1 MKIYVVR
8 HGQTD
13 YNINGLF
20 QGRKDIPLNS
30 VGIKHSEIARLPKNF
45 KNISV
50 DIILVSPLTRA
61 KETAKYI
68 SNVTGV
74 KPIIE
79 QDLIERNFGDM
90 EGKPNR
96 EDCNIKMLLD
106 YEKNYNICNVEPI
119 QSLFKRVSDCLD
131 KIIDKYMGK
140 NVVLVTHGGVAQAI
154 DCYFNGFPENKDLQ
168 SIALKNCEVRE
179 YVQNER
185 LIDKIKNQYTNK
197 R

>member
-30 VGIKHSEIARLPKNF
+30 VGIKQAEETAQKF
-45 KNISV
+45 KNIPV

-68 SNVTGV
+68 SNVTGI
-74 KPIIE
+74 KPVIE

-154 DCYFNGFPENKDLQ
+154 DIYFHGFPKNKDLQ

-179 YVQNER
+179 YVPNER
-185 LIDKIKNQYTNK
+185 LIDKIKNQYTNE

>member
-30 VGIKHSEIARLPKNF
+30 VGIKQAEETAQKF
-45 KNISV
+45 KNIPV

-154 DCYFNGFPENKDLQ
+154 DIYFHGFPENKDLQ

-179 YVQNER
+179 YVPNER
-185 LIDKIKNQYTNK
+185 LIDKIKNQYTNE

>member
-30 VGIKHSEIARLPKNF
+30 VGVKQAEETAQKF
-45 KNISV
+45 KNIPV

-68 SNVTGV
+68 SNVIGV

-131 KIIDKYMGK
+131 KIIDNYMGK
-140 NVVLVTHGGVAQAI
+140 NILLVTHGGVAQAI
-154 DCYFNGFPENKDLQ
+154 DCYFNGFPKNKDLQ

-179 YVQNER
+179 YVPNER
-185 LIDKIKNQYTNK
+185 IIDKIKNQYTK
-197 R
+197 ER

>member
-30 VGIKHSEIARLPKNF
+30 VGIKQAEETAQKF
-45 KNISV
+45 KNIPL

-68 SNVTGV
+68 SNVTGI
-74 KPIIE
+74 KPVIE

-154 DCYFNGFPENKDLQ
+154 DIYFHGFPENKDLQ

-179 YVQNER
+179 YVPNER
-185 LIDKIKNQYTNK
+185 LIDKIKNQYTNE

>member
-30 VGIKHSEIARLPKNF
+30 VGIKQAEETAQKF
-45 KNISV
+45 KNIPV

-68 SNVTGV
+68 SNVTGI
-74 KPIIE
+74 KPVIE

-96 EDCNIKMLLD
+96 EECNIKMLLD

-154 DCYFNGFPENKDLQ
+154 DIYFHGFPENKDLQ

-179 YVQNER
+179 YVPNER
-185 LIDKIKNQYTNK
+185 LIDKIKNQYTNE

>member
-30 VGIKHSEIARLPKNF
+30 AGIKQAEETAQKF
-45 KNISV
+45 KNIPV

-68 SNVTGV
+68 SNVTGI
-74 KPIIE
+74 KPVIE

-119 QSLFKRVSDCLD
+119 QTLFERVSDCLD
-131 KIIDKYMGK
+131 KIIDKSMGK

-154 DCYFNGFPENKDLQ
+154 DIYFHGFPENKDLQ

-179 YVQNER
+179 YVPNER
-185 LIDKIKNQYTNK
+185 LIDKIKNQYTNE

>member
-30 VGIKHSEIARLPKNF
+30 VGIKQAEETAQKF
-45 KNISV
+45 KNIPV

-68 SNVTGV
+68 SNVTGI
-74 KPIIE
+74 KPVIE

-96 EDCNIKMLLD
+96 KDCNIKMLLD

-154 DCYFNGFPENKDLQ
+154 DIYFHGFPENKDLQ

-179 YVQNER
+179 YVPNER
-185 LIDKIKNQYTNK
+185 LIDKIKNQYTNE

>member
-30 VGIKHSEIARLPKNF
+30 VGIKQAEETAQKF
-45 KNISV
+45 KNIPV

-68 SNVTGV
+68 SNVTGI
-74 KPIIE
+74 KPVIE

-154 DCYFNGFPENKDLQ
+154 DIYFNGSPENKDLQ

-179 YVQNER
+179 YVPNER
-185 LIDKIKNQYTNK
+185 LIDKIKNQYTNE

>member
-13 YNINGLF
+13 YNVQGLF

-30 VGIKHSEIARLPKNF
+30 IGLKQAEETAKKFQDIP
-45 KNISV
+45 V
-50 DIILVSPLTRA
+50 DVILVSPLIRA
-61 KETAKYI
+61 RETAKYVA
-68 SNVTGV
+68 NVTGV

-79 QDLIERNFGDM
+79 QDLVERSFGDM

-106 YEKNYNICNVEPI
+106 YGKNYNICNVEPI
-119 QSLFKRVSDCLD
+119 QSLFKRVLNCLD
-131 KIIDKYMGK
+131 KIIYRYMGK
-140 NVVLVTHGGVAQAI
+140 NILLVTHGGVAQAI
-154 DCYFNGFPENKDLQ
+154 DCYFNGFPKNNDLQ
-168 SIALKNCEVRE
+168 SIALKNCEIRE
-179 YVQNER
+179 YTPSEK
-185 LIDKIKNQYTNK
+185 LMDIIKDEKIKE

>member
-30 VGIKHSEIARLPKNF
+30 VGIKQAEETAQKF
-45 KNISV
+45 KNIPL

-68 SNVTGV
+68 SNVTGI
-74 KPIIE
+74 KPVIE

-154 DCYFNGFPENKDLQ
+154 DIYFHGFPESKDLQ

-179 YVQNER
+179 YVPNER
-185 LIDKIKNQYTNK
+185 LIDKIKNQYTNE

>member
-30 VGIKHSEIARLPKNF
+30 VGIKQAEETAQKF
-45 KNISV
+45 KNIPV

-68 SNVTGV
+68 SNVTGI
-74 KPIIE
+74 KPVIE

-140 NVVLVTHGGVAQAI
+140 NVVLVTHGGVTQAI
-154 DCYFNGFPENKDLQ
+154 DIYFHGFPENKDLQ

-179 YVQNER
+179 YVPNER
-185 LIDKIKNQYTNK
+185 LIYKIKNQYTNE

>member
-30 VGIKHSEIARLPKNF
+30 VGIKQAEETAQKF
-45 KNISV
+45 KNIPV

-68 SNVTGV
+68 SNVTGI
-74 KPIIE
+74 KPVIE

-154 DCYFNGFPENKDLQ
+154 DIYFHGFPESKDLQ

-179 YVQNER
+179 YVPNER
-185 LIDKIKNQYTNK
+185 LIGKIKNQYTNE

>member
-30 VGIKHSEIARLPKNF
+30 VGIKQAEETAQKF
-45 KNISV
+45 KSIPV

-68 SNVTGV
+68 SNVTGI
-74 KPIIE
+74 KPVIE

-154 DCYFNGFPENKDLQ
+154 DIYFHGFPENKDLQ

-179 YVQNER
+179 YVPNER
-185 LIDKIKNQYTNK
+185 LIDKIKNQYTNE

>member
-30 VGIKHSEIARLPKNF
+30 VGIKQAEETAQKF
-45 KNISV
+45 KNIPV

-68 SNVTGV
+68 SNVTGI
-74 KPIIE
+74 KPVIE

-154 DCYFNGFPENKDLQ
+154 DIYFHGFPKNKDLQ

-179 YVQNER
+179 YVPNER
-185 LIDKIKNQYTNK
+185 LIDKRKNQYTNE

>member
-30 VGIKHSEIARLPKNF
+30 VGIKQAEETAQKF

-140 NVVLVTHGGVAQAI
+140 NVVLVTHAGVAQAI

>member
-30 VGIKHSEIARLPKNF
+30 VGIRQAEETAQKF
-45 KNISV
+45 KNIPV

-68 SNVTGV
+68 SNVTGI
-74 KPIIE
+74 KPVIE

-154 DCYFNGFPENKDLQ
+154 DIYFHGFPENKDLQ

-179 YVQNER
+179 YVPNER
-185 LIDKIKNQYTNK
+185 LIDKIKNQYTNE

>member
-30 VGIKHSEIARLPKNF
+30 VGIKQAEETAQKF
-45 KNISV
+45 KNIPV
-50 DIILVSPLTRA
+50 DIIIVSPLTRA

-68 SNVTGV
+68 SNVTGIKTV
-74 KPIIE
+74 IE

-154 DCYFNGFPENKDLQ
+154 DIYFHGFPENKDLQ

-179 YVQNER
+179 YVPNER
-185 LIDKIKNQYTNK
+185 LIDKIKNQYTNE

>member
-30 VGIKHSEIARLPKNF
+30 VGIKQAEETAQKF

-96 EDCNIKMLLD
+96 EYCNIKMLLD

>member
-30 VGIKHSEIARLPKNF
+30 IGIKQAEETAQKF
-45 KNISV
+45 KNIPV

-68 SNVTGV
+68 SNVTGI
-74 KPIIE
+74 KPVIE

-154 DCYFNGFPENKDLQ
+154 DIYFHGFPESKDLQ

-179 YVQNER
+179 YVPNER
-185 LIDKIKNQYTNK
+185 LIDKIKNQYTNE

>member
-1 MKIYVVR
+1 M
-8 HGQTD
+8 
-13 YNINGLF
+13 
-20 QGRKDIPLNS
+20 
-30 VGIKHSEIARLPKNF
+30 PK
-45 KNISV
+45 
-50 DIILVSPLTRA
+50 A

-68 SNVTGV
+68 SNVTGI
-74 KPIIE
+74 KPVIE

-154 DCYFNGFPENKDLQ
+154 DIYFHGFPENKDLQ

-179 YVQNER
+179 YVPNER
-185 LIDKIKNQYTNK
+185 LIDKIKNQYTNE

>member
-30 VGIKHSEIARLPKNF
+30 VGIKQAEETAQKF
-45 KNISV
+45 KNIPV

-68 SNVTGV
+68 SNVTGI
-74 KPIIE
+74 KPVIE

-96 EDCNIKMLLD
+96 VDCNIKMLLD

-154 DCYFNGFPENKDLQ
+154 DIYFNGSPENKDLQ

-179 YVQNER
+179 YVPNER
-185 LIDKIKNQYTNK
+185 LIDKIKNQYTNE

>member
-30 VGIKHSEIARLPKNF
+30 VGIKQAEETAQKF
-45 KNISV
+45 KNIPV

-68 SNVTGV
+68 SNVTGI
-74 KPIIE
+74 KPVIE

-154 DCYFNGFPENKDLQ
+154 DIYFHGFPENKDLQ

-179 YVQNER
+179 YVPNER
-185 LIDKIKNQYTNK
+185 LIDKIRNQYTNE

>member
-30 VGIKHSEIARLPKNF
+30 AGIKQAEETAQKF
-45 KNISV
+45 KNIPV

-68 SNVTGV
+68 SNVTGI
-74 KPIIE
+74 KPVIE
-79 QDLIERNFGDM
+79 QDLSERNFGDM

-154 DCYFNGFPENKDLQ
+154 DIYFHGFPENKDLQ

-179 YVQNER
+179 YVPNER
-185 LIDKIKNQYTNK
+185 LIDKIKNQYTNE

>member
-30 VGIKHSEIARLPKNF
+30 VGIKQAEETAQKF
-45 KNISV
+45 KNIPV

-61 KETAKYI
+61 KETSKYI
-68 SNVTGV
+68 SKVTGV

-154 DCYFNGFPENKDLQ
+154 DIYFHGFPESKDLQ

-179 YVQNER
+179 YVPNER
-185 LIDKIKNQYTNK
+185 LIDKIKNQYTNE

>member
-30 VGIKHSEIARLPKNF
+30 VGIKQAEETAQKF
-45 KNISV
+45 KNIPV

-68 SNVTGV
+68 SNVTGI
-74 KPIIE
+74 KPVIE

-154 DCYFNGFPENKDLQ
+154 DIYFHGFPENKDLQ

-179 YVQNER
+179 YVPNER
-185 LIDKIKNQYTNK
+185 LIDKIKNQYSNE

>member
-30 VGIKHSEIARLPKNF
+30 VGIKQAEETAQKF
-45 KNISV
+45 KNIPV

-68 SNVTGV
+68 SKVTGV

-154 DCYFNGFPENKDLQ
+154 DIYFHGFPESKDLQ

-179 YVQNER
+179 YVPNER
-185 LIDKIKNQYTNK
+185 LIDKIKNQYTNE

>member
-30 VGIKHSEIARLPKNF
+30 VGIKQAEETAQKF
-45 KNISV
+45 KNIPV

-68 SNVTGV
+68 SNVTGI
-74 KPIIE
+74 KPVIE

-106 YEKNYNICNVEPI
+106 YERNYNICNVEPI

-154 DCYFNGFPENKDLQ
+154 DCYFNDFPENKDLQ

-179 YVQNER
+179 YVPNER
-185 LIDKIKNQYTNK
+185 LIDKIKNQYTNE

>member
-30 VGIKHSEIARLPKNF
+30 VGIKQAEETAQKF
-45 KNISV
+45 KNIPV

-68 SNVTGV
+68 SNVTGI
-74 KPIIE
+74 KPVIE
-79 QDLIERNFGDM
+79 QDLIERNFGNM

-154 DCYFNGFPENKDLQ
+154 DIYFHGFPENKDLQ

-179 YVQNER
+179 YVPNER
-185 LIDKIKNQYTNK
+185 LIDKIKNQYTNE

>member
-30 VGIKHSEIARLPKNF
+30 VGIKQAEETAQKF
-45 KNISV
+45 KNIPV

-68 SNVTGV
+68 SNVTGI
-74 KPIIE
+74 KPVIE

-119 QSLFKRVSDCLD
+119 QSLFERVSDCLD

-154 DCYFNGFPENKDLQ
+154 DIYFHGFPENKDLQ

-179 YVQNER
+179 YVPNER
-185 LIDKIKNQYTNK
+185 LIDKIKNQYTNE

>member
-30 VGIKHSEIARLPKNF
+30 VGIKQAEETAQKF
-45 KNISV
+45 KNIPV

-68 SNVTGV
+68 SNVTGI
-74 KPIIE
+74 KPVIE

-131 KIIDKYMGK
+131 KIIDKYMEK

-154 DCYFNGFPENKDLQ
+154 DIYFHGFPENKDLQ

-179 YVQNER
+179 YVPNER
-185 LIDKIKNQYTNK
+185 LIDKIKNQYTNE

>member
-30 VGIKHSEIARLPKNF
+30 VGIKQAEETAQKF
-45 KNISV
+45 KNIPV

-68 SNVTGV
+68 SNVTGI
-74 KPIIE
+74 KPVIE

-119 QSLFKRVSDCLD
+119 QSLFERVSDCLD

-179 YVQNER
+179 YEPNEII
-185 LIDKIKNQYTNK
+185 LDKIKNKYIEE

>member
-30 VGIKHSEIARLPKNF
+30 VGIKQAKETAQKF

-68 SNVTGV
+68 SNVTGI
-74 KPIIE
+74 KPVIE

-154 DCYFNGFPENKDLQ
+154 DIYFHAFPENKDLQ

-179 YVQNER
+179 YVPNKR
-185 LIDKIKNQYTNK
+185 LIDKIKNQYSNE

>member
-30 VGIKHSEIARLPKNF
+30 VGIKQAEETAQKF
-45 KNISV
+45 KNIPV

-154 DCYFNGFPENKDLQ
+154 DIYFHGFPESKDLQ

-179 YVQNER
+179 YVPNER

>member
-30 VGIKHSEIARLPKNF
+30 VGIKQAEETAQKF

-154 DCYFNGFPENKDLQ
+154 DIYFHGFPENKDLQ

>member
-30 VGIKHSEIARLPKNF
+30 VGIKQAEETAQKF
-45 KNISV
+45 KNIPV

-68 SNVTGV
+68 SNITGI
-74 KPIIE
+74 KPVIE
-79 QDLIERNFGDM
+79 KDLIERNFGDM

-154 DCYFNGFPENKDLQ
+154 DIYFHGFPENKDLQ

-179 YVQNER
+179 YVPNER
-185 LIDKIKNQYTNK
+185 LIDKIKNQYTNE

>member
-30 VGIKHSEIARLPKNF
+30 VGIKQAKETAQKF

>member
-30 VGIKHSEIARLPKNF
+30 VGIKQAEETAQKF
-45 KNISV
+45 KNIPV

-68 SNVTGV
+68 SNVTGI
-74 KPIIE
+74 KPVIE

-154 DCYFNGFPENKDLQ
+154 DIYFHGFPENKDLQ

-179 YVQNER
+179 YVPNER
-185 LIDKIKNQYTNK
+185 LIDKIKNQYTNE

>member
-30 VGIKHSEIARLPKNF
+30 IGIKQAEETAQKF
-45 KNISV
+45 KNIPV

-68 SNVTGV
+68 SNVTGI
-74 KPIIE
+74 KPVIE

-154 DCYFNGFPENKDLQ
+154 DIYFHGFPENKDLQ

-179 YVQNER
+179 YVPNER
-185 LIDKIKNQYTNK
+185 LIDKIKNQYTNE